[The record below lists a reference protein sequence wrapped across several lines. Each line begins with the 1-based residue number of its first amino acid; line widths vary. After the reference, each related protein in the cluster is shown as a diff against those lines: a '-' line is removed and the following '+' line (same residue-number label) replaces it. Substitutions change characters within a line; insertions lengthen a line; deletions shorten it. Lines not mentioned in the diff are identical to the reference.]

1 MFAMCF
7 VSHVSYVPMDA
18 TSAAKVSRVL
28 VLPLF
33 LQDTVARSVFA
44 RSVLNC
50 HIYCAHLN
58 AQSPAKDRL
67 NCGGIKKLG
76 VCLI

>member
-1 MFAMCF
+1 MCF
-7 VSHVSYVPMDA
+7 VSHVSYVPKDA

-28 VLPLF
+28 VLPSF
-33 LQDTVARSVFA
+33 LQDTVA

-67 NCGGIKKLG
+67 TCGGIQKRGSMSDLTEG
-76 VCLI
+76 EVAM